1 MRNIALRCE
10 GVLIAREAEDRVYRC
25 DVNAAANR
33 IQSPPLYP
41 YMASRFRH
49 LLVMLP
55 RQRTVEWLLWAI
67 FVMLS
72 IYLLSFAVGTADFI
86 RFWTLIGGS

>member
-1 MRNIALRCE
+1 
-10 GVLIAREAEDRVYRC
+10 
-25 DVNAAANR
+25 
-33 IQSPPLYP
+33 
-41 YMASRFRH
+41 
-49 LLVMLP
+49 MLP